1 MKLSGIGFSD
11 IMYLLLAIA
20 YLSFSQFLILFIPFR
35 IYSAIF
41 VDKHMVHDVDITGEK
56 ILIVRKA
63 LLRGIKRLPW
73 KAKCLAQALTGKLLL
88 RRLGLPGTIYLGIKK
103 EAGKLEAHAWLMC
116 GNQFISG
123 KEGHKKFTIVQVI
136 S

>member
-1 MKLSGIGFSD
+1 M
-11 IMYLLLAIA
+11 
-20 YLSFSQFLILFIPFR
+20 YLSFSQLLIAFIPFR
-35 IYSAIF
+35 KYYTFF
-41 VDKHMVHDVDITGEK
+41 VDKRIDPDVVISDEK

-88 RRLGLPGTIYLGIKK
+88 RKLGLPGTIYLGIKK
-103 EAGKLEAHAWLMC
+103 DTGKLEAHAWLMC

-123 KEGHKKFTIVQVI
+123 KEAYKKFTVVQVI